1 MDDGEGSMLDDTGS
15 YTKLSSETLL
25 ERFGQNW
32 IGLAMPC
39 LRHEICSV
47 REMRQRKFTPWS
59 HAWYFLSRV
68 KGP

>member
-1 MDDGEGSMLDDTGS
+1 MDDAEGSILDDTGS

-25 ERFGQNW
+25 ERVGQNW
-32 IGLAMPC
+32 IGLTMPC

-47 REMRQRKFTPWS
+47 REMRQRKFTSWP
-59 HAWYFLSRV
+59 HAWYCLSRV